1 MKGNISGEMHMNK
14 TEILE
19 RVRAIGLVPVLR
31 ATSAKEA
38 ITIADAI
45 LAGGVTVLEVTM
57 TVPGA
62 IQVMQQLADHHGE
75 KLLIGA
81 GTVLDAETARSCLLA
96 GAQFIVSP
104 ALDVRTIELCRRY
117 SAPVMPGALTPTEIV
132 TAWQAGADLVKVF
145 PCSAVGGAKYLKAL
159 QAPLPQ
165 IPLIPTG
172 GVSLSTAAEFLAA
185 GAFAL
190 GVGSDL
196 VDAKAAA
203 EGRVHVITENAR
215 KYMDIVRKFRN
226 PGAGS

>member
-1 MKGNISGEMHMNK
+1 MNK
-14 TEILE
+14 TDMIQRIHE
-19 RVRAIGLVPVLR
+19 IGLVPVLR

-38 ITIADAI
+38 MTIADAI
-45 LAGGVTVLEVTM
+45 IAGGVTVLEVTM

-62 IQVMQQLADHHGE
+62 IQVIEQLAKHHGE

-117 SAPVMPGALTPTEIV
+117 SVPVMPGALTPTEVV
-132 TAWQAGADLVKVF
+132 TAWQAGADVVKVF
-145 PCSAVGGAKYLKAL
+145 PCSALGGAKYLRAL
-159 QAPLPQ
+159 QGPLPQ
-165 IPLIPTG
+165 IQLIPTG
-172 GVSLSTAAEFLAA
+172 GVSLGTAEEFLSA

-190 GVGSDL
+190 GVGGDL

-203 EGRVHVITENAR
+203 EGRTEVITENAR
-215 KYMDIVRKFRN
+215 KYLGIVRKFR
-226 PGAGS
+226 GAN

>member
-1 MKGNISGEMHMNK
+1 MTK
-14 TEILE
+14 TKILQRIYE
-19 RVRAIGLVPVLR
+19 VGLVPVLR

-38 ITIADAI
+38 MTIADAI
-45 LAGGVTVLEVTM
+45 IAGGVTVLEVTM

-62 IQVMQQLADHHGE
+62 IQVIEELVKHHGD

-96 GAQFIVSP
+96 GAQFVVSP

-132 TAWQAGADLVKVF
+132 SAWQAGADVVKVF
-145 PCSAVGGAKYLKAL
+145 PCSALGGAKYLKAL
-159 QAPLPQ
+159 QGPLPQ
-165 IPLIPTG
+165 IQLIPTG
-172 GVSLSTAAEFLAA
+172 GVSLSTAEELLSA

-196 VDAKAAA
+196 VDARAAA
-203 EGRVHVITENAR
+203 EGRTEIIAENAR
-215 KYMDIVRKFRN
+215 KYMGIVAKFR
-226 PGAGS
+226 GVH

>member
-1 MKGNISGEMHMNK
+1 MNQAAIIERIS
-14 TEILE
+14 T
-19 RVRAIGLVPVLR
+19 IGLVPVLR

-45 LAGGVTVLEVTM
+45 IAGGVTVLEITM

-62 IQVMQQLADHHGE
+62 IHVMQQLADHHGDR
-75 KLLIGA
+75 LLIGA
-81 GTVLDAETARSCLLA
+81 GTVLDVETARSCLLA

-117 SAPVMPGALTPTEIV
+117 SAPIMPGALTPTEIV
-132 TAWQAGADLVKVF
+132 SAWQSGADVVKVF
-145 PCSAVGGAKYLKAL
+145 PCSALGGAKYLKAL
-159 QAPLPQ
+159 QGPLPQ
-165 IPLIPTG
+165 VQLIPTG
-172 GVSLSTAAEFLAA
+172 GVSLSTAAEFLDA

-203 EGRVHVITENAR
+203 EGRTGVITENAR
-215 KYMDIVRKFRN
+215 KYMEIVQKQRSAK
-226 PGAGS
+226 

>member
-1 MKGNISGEMHMNK
+1 MNK
-14 TEILE
+14 KQIIE
-19 RVRAIGLVPVLR
+19 RIRTIGLVPVLR

-38 ITIADAI
+38 IALADAI
-45 LAGGVTVLEVTM
+45 IDGGVTVLEVTM

-62 IQVMQQLADHHGE
+62 VRVMQQIADHHGD

-117 SAPVMPGALTPTEIV
+117 SAPVMPGALTPTEIL
-132 TAWQAGADLVKVF
+132 TAWQAGADVVKVF
-145 PCSAVGGAKYLKAL
+145 PCSALGGAKYLKAL
-159 QAPLPQ
+159 QGPLPQ
-165 IPLIPTG
+165 IQVIPTG
-172 GVSLSTAAEFLAA
+172 GVSLGTAEEFLAA

-203 EGRVHVITENAR
+203 EGRTAVITENAR
-215 KYMDIVRKFRN
+215 KYIEIVRKFRG
-226 PGAGS
+226 PAAGN

>member
-1 MKGNISGEMHMNK
+1 
-14 TEILE
+14 
-19 RVRAIGLVPVLR
+19 
-31 ATSAKEA
+31 
-38 ITIADAI
+38 AI

-117 SAPVMPGALTPTEIV
+117 SAPVIPGALTPTEIV
-132 TAWQAGADLVKVF
+132 TAWQAGADVVKVF

-159 QAPLPQ
+159 QGPLPQ

-203 EGRVHVITENAR
+203 EGRVNVITENAR
-215 KYMDIVRKFRN
+215 KYMEIVQKFRTEK
-226 PGAGS
+226 

>member
-1 MKGNISGEMHMNK
+1 MSK
-14 TEILE
+14 TKIIEHIHK
-19 RVRAIGLVPVLR
+19 IGLVPVLR

-38 ITIADAI
+38 LIIADAI
-45 LAGGVTVLEVTM
+45 IAGGVTVLEVTM

-62 IQVMQQLADHHGE
+62 IQVIEQLVQHHGE
-75 KLLIGA
+75 KLLVGA

-104 ALDVRTIELCRRY
+104 ALDLRTIELCRRY
-117 SAPVMPGALTPTEIV
+117 SVPVMPGALTPTEIV
-132 TAWQAGADLVKVF
+132 TAWQAGADVVKVF
-145 PCSAVGGAKYLKAL
+145 PCSALGGAKYLKAL
-159 QAPLPQ
+159 QGPLPQ
-165 IPLIPTG
+165 IQLIPTG

-203 EGRVHVITENAR
+203 EGRTDVITENAR
-215 KYMDIVRKFRN
+215 KYIGIVQEFR
-226 PGAGS
+226 AGTK